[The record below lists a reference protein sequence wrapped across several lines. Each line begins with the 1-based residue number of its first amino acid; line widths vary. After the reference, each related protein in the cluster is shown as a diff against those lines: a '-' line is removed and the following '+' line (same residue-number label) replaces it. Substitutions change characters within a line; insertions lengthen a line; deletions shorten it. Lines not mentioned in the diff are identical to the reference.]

1 MNIIDLLK
9 ADIEALNSLE
19 VKGVKNCYVIVA
31 ICNDL
36 NSIVQTLNSGNEK
49 EEEEKDVEAS

>member
-19 VKGVKNCYVIVA
+19 VKGVKNCYAIVA

-36 NSIVQTLNSGNEK
+36 NSIIQALNNEK
-49 EEEEKDVEAS
+49 EKGEEEKDVEAS